1 MQVWNYSSV
10 LMVFLIL
17 KFVCQVLVQAQL
29 IKSEP
34 QLNPATVM
42 YTAAPVADVTVTSSG
57 TPTPAP
63 TSIHTLVNTAH
74 GAILATGEFC
84 MEVTVTEI
92 CDLMFNFQRPPSI
105 LLFKVTALGIFHSS

>member
-1 MQVWNYSSV
+1 MFYCRAQVGNRSFV

-63 TSIHTLVNTAH
+63 ASIHTLVNTAH
-74 GAILATGEFC
+74 GAAILATGEFRV
-84 MEVTVTEI
+84 EVKVIEI
-92 CDLMFNFQRPPSI
+92 CDLMFNFQRPI
-105 LLFKVTALGIFHSS
+105 LYYYLKLQL

>member
-1 MQVWNYSSV
+1 
-10 LMVFLIL
+10 MVFLML

-42 YTAAPVADVTVTSSG
+42 YTTAPVADVAVSSSG

-63 TSIHTLVNTAH
+63 ASIHTLVNTAH
-74 GAILATGEFC
+74 GAILATGKFRV
-84 MEVTVTEI
+84 EVTVIEI
-92 CDLMFNFQRPPSI
+92 SDLM
-105 LLFKVTALGIFHSS
+105 

>member
-1 MQVWNYSSV
+1 MVLFADFLVLRCCAQVGNHSFV
-10 LMVFLIL
+10 LLVFLIL
-17 KFVCQVLVQAQL
+17 EFVCQVLVQAQL

-42 YTAAPVADVTVTSSG
+42 YTTAPVADVTVTSSG

-63 TSIHTLVNTAH
+63 ASIHTLVNTAH

-84 MEVTVTEI
+84 VEV
-92 CDLMFNFQRPPSI
+92 
-105 LLFKVTALGIFHSS
+105 KVIEV